1 MAGSAI
7 PLDFSETHVIII
19 LILLI
24 LIMVIVISIIIIVIT
39 TVETLETLVMI
50 LVKVGMCTGMI
61 YNLIRKLT
69 EDKEDILAS
78 RCRSFT

>member
-1 MAGSAI
+1 
-7 PLDFSETHVIII
+7 
-19 LILLI
+19 
-24 LIMVIVISIIIIVIT
+24 MVIVISIIIIVIIFINT
-39 TVETLETLVMI
+39 IFIITVETLETLVMI

-78 RCRSFT
+78 RWRSFT